1 MESEDEFKEVDIK
14 VCMYYYFDDIM
25 RAWDIDTDT
34 DFSGI
39 LPDQK
44 LYKEKYGNVLF
55 ISINHNFGKIRID
68 LFSFLPV

>member
-1 MESEDEFKEVDIK
+1 MNLRKLILKF
-14 VCMYYYFDDIM
+14 VCIIILMI
-25 RAWDIDTDT
+25 AWDIDTDT

-44 LYKEKYGNVLF
+44 LYKEKNGNVLF